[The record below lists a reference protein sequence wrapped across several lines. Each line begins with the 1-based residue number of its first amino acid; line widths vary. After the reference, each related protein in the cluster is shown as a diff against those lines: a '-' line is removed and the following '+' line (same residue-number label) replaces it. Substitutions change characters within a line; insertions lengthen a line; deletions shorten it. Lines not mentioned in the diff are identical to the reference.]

1 MKKDNILLLNQDLSL
16 TNLLTIFKERVSL
29 ESSKSI
35 VYRIESGVSPLNDFE
50 HFKLHL
56 IAICKYGTYEKNITL
71 SAIYMAEAP
80 FFILYNSFEFDNITN
95 FINRI
100 KLTNLHKFIEGN
112 NKKPIDAFITES
124 EE

>member
-1 MKKDNILLLNQDLSL
+1 MKKENILLLNQDLSL
-16 TNLLTIFKERVSL
+16 TNLLEIFKERVAL

-50 HFKLHL
+50 HFNLHL
-56 IAICKYGTYEKNITL
+56 IAICNYGTYEKNITL

-80 FFILYNSFEFDNITN
+80 FFILYNSFEFDDITS

-112 NKKPIDAFITES
+112 NKKPIDAFIIES

>member
-1 MKKDNILLLNQDLSL
+1 MKKENILLLNQDLSL
-16 TNLLTIFKERVSL
+16 TNLLEIFKERVAF

-56 IAICKYGTYEKNITL
+56 IAICNYGTYEKNITL

-80 FFILYNSFEFDNITN
+80 FFILYNSFEFDDITS

-112 NKKPIDAFITES
+112 NKKPIDAFIIES

>member
-1 MKKDNILLLNQDLSL
+1 MKKENILLLNQDLSL
-16 TNLLTIFKERVSL
+16 TNLLEIFKERVAL

-56 IAICKYGTYEKNITL
+56 IAICNYGTYEKNITL

-80 FFILYNSFEFDNITN
+80 FFILYNSFEFDDITS

-100 KLTNLHKFIEGN
+100 KLTNLHRFIEGN
-112 NKKPIDAFITES
+112 NKKPIDAFIIES

>member
-1 MKKDNILLLNQDLSL
+1 
-16 TNLLTIFKERVSL
+16 
-29 ESSKSI
+29 
-35 VYRIESGVSPLNDFE
+35 
-50 HFKLHL
+50 
-56 IAICKYGTYEKNITL
+56 
-71 SAIYMAEAP
+71 MAEAP

>member
-1 MKKDNILLLNQDLSL
+1 MKKENILLLNQDLSL

-56 IAICKYGTYEKNITL
+56 IAICNYGTYEKNITL

-95 FINRI
+95 
-100 KLTNLHKFIEGN
+100 LHKFIEGN
-112 NKKPIDAFITES
+112 NKNLS
-124 EE
+124 MHS

>member
-1 MKKDNILLLNQDLSL
+1 MKKENILLLNQDLSL
-16 TNLLTIFKERVSL
+16 TNILEIFKERVAL

-56 IAICKYGTYEKNITL
+56 IAICNYGTYEKNITL

-80 FFILYNSFEFDNITN
+80 FFILYNSFEFDDITS

-112 NKKPIDAFITES
+112 NKKPIDAFIIQS